1 MFDHTEV
8 LLMKATPFNKII
20 PLRPLRQSFDI
31 PGIIRKLLIA
41 WLLAI
46 TVEYL
51 LLPAQL
57 RDLAQLKGL
66 AQMSGLRIGVIAT
79 AVLVVLL
86 ALARLQITDFVERWV
101 LVAIFAVLAPATLI
115 ASFTW
120 AYLVVYLLLL
130 GILTVFA
137 CFGWDSSPEP
147 VAAAPQKTEKG
158 YLIITILIAVAAFVF
173 ISIWTV
179 AKVYSLCTSTYDFG
193 LFAQMFYNMKE
204 TGLPM
209 TTLER
214 DAWMSHFD
222 IHVSPIYYLML
233 PFYMLVPIP
242 ATLQVLQAA
251 VMASAAIP
259 MWKIGKHHG
268 LSGLQRTLLCA
279 LLMAYPAYCA
289 GCSYDLHENC
299 FLTPLLLWL
308 FYGIDKKN
316 TAITAVAAV
325 LTLMVKEDAAVYVAV
340 IALWL
345 ILKSLL
351 RLKTAGKWGL
361 IAGGAMLVV
370 SLGWFFAT
378 TAYLASSGDGVMTYR
393 YENFFFD
400 DSTSLITVIKA
411 VLLNPMKAVYECVDA
426 EKLKYIGQTMIPL
439 LGLPLLTRR
448 YERFLLL
455 IPYILLNLMSDYIYQ
470 HDIFFQYNF
479 GSIAFLMYL
488 TAINLAEIKINWT
501 RSAALTLAV
510 LLSATCF
517 YQEILPVATNFP
529 KYVKYYKNY
538 YQVVQDALSTIPDD
552 APVVASGFYTT
563 TLSQRET
570 IYDIFY
576 CSNEHLLEADYV
588 ALQMNLT
595 YDYARFSVNH
605 RDGLQCLREYLERNG
620 FELYHQVDN
629 IIVIYKK
636 SAA

>member
-1 MFDHTEV
+1 MEV
-8 LLMKATPFNKII
+8 LLMKATPCNKKLTPGLGI
-20 PLRPLRQSFDI
+20 DI
-31 PGIIRKLLIA
+31 PGVIRKLLIA
-41 WLLAI
+41 WLLAV

-51 LLPAQL
+51 LLPAQV
-57 RDLAQLKGL
+57 RDLAQLSGL
-66 AQMSGLRIGVIAT
+66 AQMSGLRMGIIA
-79 AVLVVLL
+79 AVLLVILL
-86 ALARLQITDFVERWV
+86 ALSRLKFAALAERWV
-101 LVAIFAVLAPATLI
+101 LVAVFAVLAPATLI
-115 ASFTW
+115 CSFTW
-120 AYLVVYLLLL
+120 AYLVVYLLIL
-130 GILTVFA
+130 GLFTIYGF
-137 CFGWDSSPEP
+137 FGWDSSPEP
-147 VAAAPQKTEKG
+147 VAEPKKAEKG
-158 YLIITILIAVAAFVF
+158 YLVATIVIAVAAFIL
-173 ISIWTV
+173 ISVWTV
-179 AKVYSLCTSTYDFG
+179 AKVYTLCTSTYDFG

-289 GCSYDLHENC
+289 GASYDLHENC

-316 TAITAVAAV
+316 TAITAIAAV

-351 RLKTAGKWGL
+351 RLKTSSKWTL
-361 IAGGAMLVV
+361 ITGGTMLVV

-378 TAYLASSGDGVMTYR
+378 TAYLAGSGDGVMTYR

-411 VLLNPMKAVYECVDA
+411 VLLNPMKAVHECVDP

-448 YERFLLL
+448 HERFILL
-455 IPYILLNLMSDYIYQ
+455 IPYILLNLMSDYVYQ

-488 TAINLAEIKINWT
+488 TVINLAELKIDWSRT
-501 RSAALTLAV
+501 AALGLAA
-510 LLSATCF
+510 LLSMTCF
-517 YQEILPVATNFP
+517 YQEVMPNVMLYP
-529 KYVKYYKNY
+529 KWAKHYNAY
-538 YQVVQDALSTIPDD
+538 YQVVKDALATIPDD
-552 APVVASGFYTT
+552 ASVAATGFYTT

-570 IYDIFY
+570 IYDVLY
-576 CSNEHLLEADYV
+576 CTRAHLLEVEYV
-588 ALQMNLT
+588 ALQVNLKHD
-595 YDYARFSVNH
+595 YDRFSINH
-605 RDGLQCLREYLERNG
+605 RSGLQCLCEHLERNG
-620 FELYHQVDN
+620 FELYHQVED
-629 IIVIYKK
+629 VILIYRKQ
-636 SAA
+636 